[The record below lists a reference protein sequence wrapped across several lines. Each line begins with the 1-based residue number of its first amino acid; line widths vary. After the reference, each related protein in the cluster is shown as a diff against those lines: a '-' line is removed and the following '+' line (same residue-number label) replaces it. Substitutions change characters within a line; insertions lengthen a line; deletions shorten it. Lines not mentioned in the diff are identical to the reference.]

1 MIGGVGKNWYEQRLQ
16 KLKLEEHQNVAL
28 QVYYDPK
35 GNEFDLAFMS
45 QTLNSGQSDAFDEA
59 VLTNLY
65 KKKKRKHLYKKIWK
79 CGVGSL
85 KS

>member
-65 KKKKRKHLYKKIWK
+65 KKKKENIYTKRFENVVWAL
-79 CGVGSL
+79 
-85 KS
+85 

>member
-1 MIGGVGKNWYEQRLQ
+1 MIGGVGKNWYEQHLQ

-35 GNEFDLAFMS
+35 GNEFDLAFVS

-65 KKKKRKHLYKKIWK
+65 KKIWK
-79 CGVGSL
+79 CGVGFL

>member
-45 QTLNSGQSDAFDEA
+45 QTLFSGQSDAFDEA

-65 KKKKRKHLYKKIWK
+65 KKKKHLYKKIWK

>member
-1 MIGGVGKNWYEQRLQ
+1 MT
-16 KLKLEEHQNVAL
+16 L

-45 QTLNSGQSDAFDEA
+45 RTLNSGQSDAFNEA

-65 KKKKRKHLYKKIWK
+65 KKI
-79 CGVGSL
+79 
-85 KS
+85 

>member
-1 MIGGVGKNWYEQRLQ
+1 M
-16 KLKLEEHQNVAL
+16 AL
-28 QVYYDPK
+28 QVYHDPK

-45 QTLNSGQSDAFDEA
+45 RTLNSGQSDAFDEA

-65 KKKKRKHLYKKIWK
+65 KKIWK

-85 KS
+85 KC